1 MTPTEFLTVCGRNA
15 LQSTHDRLEIVLG
28 VLCDHLDDAVTIRTC
43 IDLIQLISNDCRD
56 ESTAIESLRLHAA
69 QAKPPRQHGVAP
81 EQSFEFKEAA

>member
-28 VLCDHLDDAVTIRTC
+28 ALCGHLDDAVTIRTC

-56 ESTAIESLRLHAA
+56 ESTAIESLDSMQRK
-69 QAKPPRQHGVAP
+69 QNQPRQHGVAP